1 MAYRLEISKS
11 AQKDLAKL
19 DKPVLA
25 AIRERLERL
34 AETADEITHLPLK
47 GPFQGLY
54 KLRVYGKYRVIYDLQ
69 REERR
74 IVVVRVGN
82 RSDVYR
88 E

>member
-1 MAYRLEISKS
+1 MTYRLEISKD
-11 AQKDLAKL
+11 AQRDLAKL
-19 DKPVLA
+19 DKKVLET
-25 AIRERLERL
+25 IRKRLKKL
-34 AETADEITHLPLK
+34 TETADTIQHLPLK
-47 GPFQGLY
+47 GEFAGLY

-69 REERR
+69 REARL